1 MFVTSVRF
9 VCIVTVPVEARPA
22 VGTALP
28 AAGSLTLCVAGAAG
42 RRPQHLGAHRH
53 TAQGESRTHT
63 RTHARTHAHTPGATP
78 PPAAWTRAGLRH
90 FIYGTNHTY
99 VTD

>member
-1 MFVTSVRF
+1 MFVISVRF
-9 VCIVTVPVEARPA
+9 VCIVRVPVEARPA
-22 VGTALP
+22 VGTTLP

-63 RTHARTHAHTPGATP
+63 RPEPRRRP
-78 PPAAWTRAGLRH
+78 PPGPALDYDTL
-90 FIYGTNHTY
+90 FTELIIC
-99 VTD
+99 D